1 MSAIDSVADIE
12 IRKERSPLSGPIK
25 PALALFVFV
34 YLLLKDVK
42 KALAIAFMAH
52 VFWMLLA

>member
-25 PALALFVFV
+25 PALALFVVV
-34 YLLLKDVK
+34 YFLLKDVK
-42 KALAIAFMAH
+42 MALAIAFMAH

>member
-1 MSAIDSVADIE
+1 MHAVDSVADIE

-25 PALALFVFV
+25 PALALFVVV
-34 YLLLKDVK
+34 YFLLKDVK
-42 KALAIAFMAH
+42 MALAIAFMSH

>member
-25 PALALFVFV
+25 PALALFVFA
-34 YLLLKDVK
+34 YFLLKDVK
-42 KALAIAFMAH
+42 MALAIAFMAH